1 MSQVRLQMYLY
12 VHAHIHAHGER
23 IAYVCFCVCI
33 ITLQFSSECRE
44 AVSDDVNTWVV
55 KTNYLSFLIA

>member
-1 MSQVRLQMYLY
+1 MYLF

-23 IAYVCFCVCI
+23 IACVCFCVCKI
-33 ITLQFSSECRE
+33 NLQFSSECRE
-44 AVSDDVNTWVV
+44 AVSDDTNTGLS